1 MAFGDQLE
9 VDKEPI
15 DFNIGFISSV
25 GNCRNSQ
32 NSPINQVAD
41 VTITPV
47 LAARKRDKGEKLY
60 LVFRENW
67 LKPAHSADE
76 VTKGT
81 ERFLYDRFFGKKGG
95 KGIIHQLLGPD
106 ALSDL
111 NIRVTEGGL
120 SSVEFV
126 EFLNTY
132 LTNQVRGYTLEQG
145 KDKEKVTDPETGEA
159 STIRFRTEFK
169 SVGKLFQADEVPSI
183 EKSAQKAYD
192 RSVDESAAQGCEVK
206 PSMRVF
212 WEVVE
217 GSNPFQTAM
226 EELSAA

>member
-1 MAFGDQLE
+1 M
-9 VDKEPI
+9 
-15 DFNIGFISSV
+15 
-25 GNCRNSQ
+25 
-32 NSPINQVAD
+32 
-41 VTITPV
+41 
-47 LAARKRDKGEKLY
+47 Y
-60 LVFRENW
+60 LVFREN
-67 LKPAHSADE
+67 LLQPAHSAND

-81 ERFLYDRFFGKKGG
+81 ERFLYDKFFGKKGG
-95 KGIIHQLLGPD
+95 KGIIHQLLGAD
-106 ALSDL
+106 ALADL
-111 NIRVTEGGL
+111 NIRVSEGDL

-145 KDKEKVTDPETGEA
+145 KDKEKVTDPETGEE
-159 STIRFRTEFK
+159 STIHFRTEFK
-169 SVGKLFQADEVPSI
+169 GVGRLFQADEVPSI

-192 RSVDESAAQGCEVK
+192 RSVDESAAQGCEIK

-217 GSNPFQTAM
+217 GSNPFQTAV